1 MLKKL
6 FIIFLILPVWG
17 VCQSYNYRFNQISVL
32 EGLSNSHA
40 KTILQDYLGFIWIGT
55 ENGLNRYDG
64 YSCKVFKHRLNDS
77 SSLPHNEVH
86 RIFEDSYK
94 NLWVCTASGL
104 SMYDRKT
111 HSFINHSEIKRS
123 SRVINLI
130 EDKDKTLYTSA
141 STNVYARGK
150 NDKKFRY
157 LFGFVQ
163 DDEITALH
171 IDTRGICW
179 MVTRENFIYNY
190 DTKLKRLTERKD
202 IPVKGVTSIIEDR
215 DHNILFA
222 TLTGIYSYSPKENK
236 LVPFLQSQLN
246 AIITH
251 FIEDEYGRIW
261 VGTVNK
267 GLYIIDKARTK
278 VYNYTHH
285 TGDPESLS
293 SNSVTNIY
301 IDRNNK
307 FWIGT
312 YAGGVNLLT
321 ERNFDTYR
329 SNLASQNSLSNNNI
343 ASLCEDNQGN
353 IWIGTDGGGLNK
365 FNPKTKKFTRY
376 QASPGIANTISTNVV
391 TSILI
396 DKKGAMWLGY
406 WDGGFDHYNPVTNKF
421 THYRK
426 TDKNGP
432 GKDLLSQNVMYLFE
446 DKLGNIW
453 IETLGGLMLFD
464 QKANRLI
471 NYPAGEYGRDMYII
485 DMLDARDGNLYLA
498 SWGGL
503 QILDRK
509 SKKRTKFTHNEKDP
523 RSICNDKLYTVTED
537 RKGRIWI
544 GTSDGLSL
552 FDKKSQKFSN
562 IYVKDGL
569 PSDIIYG
576 IYEDRKG
583 NLWLSTNNGICSY
596 NPETKAIKT
605 YDISD
610 GIQGN
615 EFKMNAH
622 LKLKNGD
629 LVFGGINGF
638 TIFNPE
644 KITENKNPPPV
655 VFTDFQIFNSSV
667 NSSDP
672 QSPLKTDISLT
683 KEITLNHHQS
693 VFTLEFSALNFI
705 SQQKNQYAYILEGFE
720 KNWNKAG
727 KNRRATYTNLDPGE
741 YTFRVRASN
750 NDGVWNMA
758 GNSIKIIITPPFWLT
773 WWFRLLSFLI
783 IVSGIYFFF
792 KYRTSQIRAQK
803 AELEKVVTER
813 TEQVVR
819 QSEDLQQLNEELQV
833 QTEELQLKSE
843 LEQQAREEAV
853 KANQA
858 KSAFLATMSH
868 EIRTPMNG
876 VLGMSSLL
884 CATQLDDEQRDYA
897 ETIRNSGEA
906 LLSVINDIL
915 DFSKIES
922 GNMELDPHHFDLRKC
937 IEEVMDLFASKAA
950 QIGIDLVYQ
959 IDYQVSPSLFADS
972 LRLRQ
977 VLINLI
983 GNAIKFTNKG
993 EVFLGVSLI
1002 HRDQDNLKIGFE
1014 VKDTGIG
1021 IPQDKLDRLF
1031 KPFSQVDS
1039 STTRQYGGTGL
1050 GLVICERLIKLMG
1063 GEIKVESEEGRGSTF
1078 SFNIHCKAGEQS
1090 IRHHVNLEFSGEGKK
1105 VLIVDD
1111 NETNL
1116 QILRIQLEQWRLNT
1130 VAASS
1135 GERALE
1141 ILNREKNFDLVI
1153 TDMKMPELD
1162 GVQLSKKIKEANP
1175 MQKVILLSSMG
1186 EESPKKSGS
1195 LFAAILTKPVKQQ
1208 QLLRVIQSELMQ
1220 ISQPAPTPE
1229 NKQANSLSEEFAV
1242 KHPLNILIAEDN
1254 LINQKLIIKVLNKLG
1269 YKPDLANN
1277 GEEVLEMLGKEVY
1290 EVVLMDVQMP
1300 VLDGISA
1307 TRRIRS
1313 DFDRQPVI
1321 IAMTANAMAEDREEC
1336 ISAGMNDYIS
1346 KPINMEEL
1354 INVLK
1359 KTSKIRLRRPLR
1371 K

>member
-6 FIIFLILPVWG
+6 FILLLGLPVWG
-17 VCQSYNYRFNQISVL
+17 VCQSYNYRFNQISVIN
-32 EGLSNSHA
+32 GLSNSHA
-40 KTILQDYLGFIWIGT
+40 KTTLQDYLGFIWIGT

-77 SSLPHNEVH
+77 SSLPHNEIY
-86 RIFEDSYK
+86 RIFEDSGK

-104 SMYDRKT
+104 CMYDRNT
-111 HSFINHSEIKRS
+111 NSFINHTEIKRP
-123 SRVINLI
+123 SRVINLV
-130 EDKDKTLYTSA
+130 EDNDKTLYTSA
-141 STNVYARGK
+141 STIVYAKRK

-157 LFGFVQ
+157 LFEFLK
-163 DDEITALH
+163 DDEITAMY

-190 DTKLKRLTERKD
+190 DIKLKRLTERKD
-202 IPVKGVTSIIEDR
+202 IPVKDINCIIEDR

-222 TLTGIYSYSPKENK
+222 TVNGIYCYSTKDNK
-236 LVPFLQSQLN
+236 LVPFLKKSELN
-246 AIITH
+246 VHINHIS
-251 FIEDEYGRIW
+251 EDEYGRIW
-261 VGTVNK
+261 AGTVNK
-267 GLYIIDKARTK
+267 GLYVIDKSRTNI
-278 VYNYTHH
+278 YHYTHH

-293 SNSVTNIY
+293 SNSVDNIY
-301 IDRNNK
+301 IDRNKNV
-307 FWIGT
+307 WLCT

-329 SNLASQNSLSNNNI
+329 SNLASQNSLSNDNI
-343 ASLCEDNQGN
+343 ASLGEDNQGN

-365 FNPKTKKFTRY
+365 FNPKTKNFTRY
-376 QASPGIANTISTNVV
+376 QASPAIANTIGANVV

-396 DKKGAMWLGY
+396 DNKGTMWLGF

-421 THYRK
+421 THYK
-426 TDKNGP
+426 KSDKNGP
-432 GKDLLSQNVMYLFE
+432 GKDLINPNVMYLFE
-446 DKLGNIW
+446 DKQGNIW
-453 IETLGGLMLFD
+453 VQTLTGLMLFD

-471 NYPAGEYGRDMYII
+471 DYSTGMPGRSNYIT
-485 DMLDARDGNLYLA
+485 DMLDASDGNLYLA
-498 SWGGL
+498 SWEGL

-509 SKKRTKFTHNEKDP
+509 SKKRISFIHNDKDP
-523 RSICNDKLYTVTED
+523 GSICNDKLYTVTED
-537 RKGRIWI
+537 SKGRIWI
-544 GTSDGLSL
+544 GTSDGFCL
-552 FDKKSQKFSN
+552 FDKKSKKFSN

-596 NPETKAIKT
+596 NPNTKEIKT

-615 EFKMNAH
+615 EFKVNAH

-638 TIFNPE
+638 TIFNPD

-683 KEITLNHHQS
+683 KEITLNYDQS
-693 VFTLEFSALNFI
+693 VFTIEFSALNYI
-705 SQQKNQYAYILEGFE
+705 SQQKNQYAYILERFE
-720 KNWNKAG
+720 KNWNKAS

-758 GNSIKIIITPPFWLT
+758 GNSIKIIVTPPFWLT
-773 WWFRLLSFLI
+773 WWFRLLGSLA

-792 KYRTSQIRAQK
+792 KYRTRQIRAQK
-803 AELEKVVTER
+803 EELEKVVAER

-819 QSEDLQQLNEELQV
+819 QSEHLQQLNEELQV
-833 QTEELQLKSE
+833 QAEELKLKSD

-884 CATQLDDEQRDYA
+884 CATRLDHEQREYA

-922 GNMELDPHHFDLRKC
+922 GNMELNPHHFDLRKC
-937 IEEVMDLFASKAA
+937 IEEVMDLFAGKAA
-950 QIGIDLVYQ
+950 QTGIDLVYQ
-959 IDYQVSPSLFADS
+959 IDDKVSPSLFADS

-983 GNAIKFTNKG
+983 GNAIKFTKQG
-993 EVFLGVSLI
+993 EVFLGINLI
-1002 HRDQDNLKIGFE
+1002 NRQQNDLEIGFE

-1021 IPQDKLDRLF
+1021 IPQDKLHRLF
-1031 KPFSQVDS
+1031 KAFSQVDT
-1039 STTRQYGGTGL
+1039 STTRQYEGTGL

-1078 SFNIHCKAGEQS
+1078 SFNIHCKAGEQP
-1090 IRHHVNLEFSGEGKK
+1090 IRHGVNLEFSGEGKK

-1116 QILRIQLEQWRLNT
+1116 QILRTQLEQWRLST
-1130 VAASS
+1130 VTASS

-1141 ILNREKNFDLVI
+1141 ILDREKNFDLVI
-1153 TDMKMPELD
+1153 TDTNMPGLG

-1175 MQKVILLSSMG
+1175 LQKVILLSSIG
-1186 EESPKKSGS
+1186 DENSKKFGS
-1195 LFAAILTKPVKQQ
+1195 LFTAILTKPVKQQ
-1208 QLLRVIQSELMQ
+1208 HLLRVMQLELKQFSQSEP
-1220 ISQPAPTPE
+1220 IPE
-1229 NKQANSLSEEFAV
+1229 NKQANLLSEEFAV
-1242 KHPLNILIAEDN
+1242 NYPLNILIAEDN
-1254 LINQKLIIKVLNKLG
+1254 PINQKLIIKVLNKLG

-1277 GEEVLEMLGKEVY
+1277 GQEVLEMLEKKAY

-1300 VLDGISA
+1300 VLDGISV
-1307 TRRIRS
+1307 TRKIRS
-1313 DFDRQPVI
+1313 DFERQPVI
-1321 IAMTANAMAEDREEC
+1321 IAMTANAMLEDREEC
-1336 ISAGMNDYIS
+1336 RSAGMDDYLS
-1346 KPINMEEL
+1346 KPINMKEL
-1354 INVLK
+1354 INILK
-1359 KTSKIRLRRPLR
+1359 KTSLAK
-1371 K
+1371 

>member
-1 MLKKL
+1 MFLYLPL
-6 FIIFLILPVWG
+6 FGF
-17 VCQSYNYRFNQISVL
+17 CQSYNYRFNQISVFN
-32 EGLSNSHA
+32 GLSNSHVR
-40 KTILQDYLGFIWIGT
+40 TTLQDYKGFIWIGT

-64 YSCKVFKHRLNDS
+64 YSCKVFKHRLDDS
-77 SSLPHNEVH
+77 SSLQHNEIF
-86 RIFEDSYK
+86 RLFEDSYK
-94 NLWVCTASGL
+94 NLWIGTASGL
-104 SMYDRKT
+104 SMYERET
-111 HSFINHSEIKRS
+111 NSFINYTEIKRPA
-123 SRVINLI
+123 RVINVV

-141 STNVYARGK
+141 STTVYAKR
-150 NDKKFRY
+150 NSDKKFRY
-157 LFGFVQ
+157 LFDFHLKG
-163 DDEITALH
+163 DEITAMY
-171 IDTRGICW
+171 IDSRGICW

-190 DTKLKRLTERKD
+190 NTKLKKLTRRKD
-202 IPVKGVTSIIEDR
+202 IPVKDITQVGEDR
-215 DHNILFA
+215 DHNILFS
-222 TLTGIYSYSPKENK
+222 TVNGIYCYSQKENK
-236 LVPFLQSQLN
+236 LVPFLKKAKLN
-246 AIITH
+246 AFITN
-251 FIEDEYGRIW
+251 FTEDEYGRIW
-261 VGTVNK
+261 AGTVND
-267 GLYIIDKARTK
+267 GFYIIDRTRTN
-278 VYNYTHH
+278 VYHYTHN

-293 SNSVTNIY
+293 SNSVNNIY
-301 IDRNNK
+301 IDKNK
-307 FWIGT
+307 NFWLGT

-329 SNLASQNSLSNNNI
+329 TNLASENSLSNNNI
-343 ASLCEDNQGN
+343 SSLAEDNQGN

-376 QASPGIANTISTNVV
+376 QASPDNPNTMSANVV

-396 DKKGAMWLGY
+396 DKKGIMWLGY
-406 WDGGFDHYNPVTNKF
+406 WEGGFDQYNPATNKF
-421 THYRK
+421 THYK
-426 TDKNGP
+426 KNDKSGP
-432 GKDLLSQNVMYLFE
+432 GRDLISPSVMYLFE

-453 IETLGGLMLFD
+453 IETLDGLMLFD

-471 NYPAGEYGRDMYII
+471 DFTTGTHGRENFIT
-485 DMLDARDGNLYLA
+485 DMLDASDGNLYLA

-509 SKKRTKFTHNEKDP
+509 TNKRVSFIHNDKDP

-544 GTSDGLSL
+544 GTSEGFSL
-552 FDKKSQKFSN
+552 FDKKSNKFSN
-562 IYVKDGL
+562 LYAKDGL

-576 IYEDRKG
+576 IYEDKKG
-583 NLWLSTNNGICSY
+583 VLWLSTNNGICSY
-596 NPETKAIKT
+596 NPETKEIKT
-605 YDISD
+605 YNISD
-610 GIQGN
+610 GVQGN
-615 EFKMNAH
+615 EFKQNAH
-622 LKLKNGD
+622 LKLKGGD
-629 LVFGGINGF
+629 LVFGGTNGF
-638 TIFNPE
+638 TIFNPDRI
-644 KITENKNPPPV
+644 KENKNPPPV
-655 VFTDFQIFNSSV
+655 VFTDFQIFNTSV
-667 NSSDP
+667 SPSDP
-672 QSPLKTDISLT
+672 DSPLKTDISLT
-683 KEITLNHHQS
+683 KEITLNYDQS
-693 VFTLEFSALNFI
+693 VFTIEFSALNYI
-705 SQQKNQYAYILEGFE
+705 SQQKNQYSYILENFE
-720 KNWNKAG
+720 KNWNKPG

-758 GNSIKIIITPPFWLT
+758 GNSIKIIVTPPFWLT
-773 WWFRLLSFLI
+773 WWFKLLSVMAI
-783 IVSGIYFFF
+783 ISGIYFFYR
-792 KYRTSQIRAQK
+792 YRTSIIRAQK
-803 AELEKVVTER
+803 AELEKLVTER

-819 QSEDLQQLNEELQV
+819 QSEHLQHLNEELQV
-833 QTEELQLKSE
+833 QAEELQLKSE

-983 GNAIKFTNKG
+983 GNAIKFTKKG
-993 EVFLGVSLI
+993 EVFLGVNLLG
-1002 HRDQDNLKIGFE
+1002 RQQDDLDIGFE

-1021 IPQDKLDRLF
+1021 IPQDKLHRLF
-1031 KPFSQVDS
+1031 KAFSQVDS

-1050 GLVICERLIKLMG
+1050 GLVICERLIHLMG
-1063 GEIKVESEEGRGSTF
+1063 GEIKVESEQGHGSTF
-1078 SFNIHCKAGEQS
+1078 KFNIRCKAGEQS
-1090 IRHHVNLEFSGEGKK
+1090 IRHYVNFEFSEGKGRK

-1116 QILRIQLEQWRLNT
+1116 HILKNQLEQWNLKPVT
-1130 VAASS
+1130 ASS
-1135 GERALE
+1135 GKRALE
-1141 ILNREKNFDLVI
+1141 ILNRERNFDLVI

-1162 GVQLSKKIKEANP
+1162 GVELSRKIKEIDP
-1175 MQKVILLSSMG
+1175 TQRVILLSSVG
-1186 EESPKKSGS
+1186 DESQKKHVG

-1208 QLLRVIQSELMQ
+1208 QLLRVIQLELKQ
-1220 ISQPAPTPE
+1220 QGQPLPVVE
-1229 NKQANSLSEEFAV
+1229 NKQANLLSEDFAV
-1242 KHPLNILIAEDN
+1242 SHPLNILIAEDN

-1269 YKPDLANN
+1269 YQPSLANN
-1277 GEEVLEMLGKEVY
+1277 GQEVLEMLGKEEY
-1290 EVVLMDVQMP
+1290 EVILMDIQMP
-1300 VLDGISA
+1300 VLDGLST
-1307 TRRIRS
+1307 TRKIRTE
-1313 DFDRQPVI
+1313 FDKQPVI
-1321 IAMTANAMAEDREEC
+1321 IAMTANAMLEDKEEC
-1336 ISAGMNDYIS
+1336 LSAGMNDYVS

-1354 INVLK
+1354 VRVLK
-1359 KTSKIRLRRPLR
+1359 ETSLAK
-1371 K
+1371 